1 MIDLYGL
8 TVSELDDLLDELDL
22 DASGLKAD
30 KLQRLEEYY
39 TETPKAGAE
48 TPEVTN
54 RREVIESLR
63 PFTISMWSGIKPV
76 YVCTECGRQE
86 DDEDDAIMHFLT
98 HFPYDER
105 ETILNDLLK
114 DK

>member
-1 MIDLYGL
+1 MNGGDIFYSDN
-8 TVSELDDLLDELDL
+8 D
-22 DASGLKAD
+22 
-30 KLQRLEEYY
+30 
-39 TETPKAGAE
+39 TETPMAGAE

-63 PFTISMWSGIKPV
+63 PFTISMWSGVKPV

-105 ETILNDLLK
+105 ETILNDLVK